1 MAKTYYGYKKREGL
15 KPIDYLGA
23 TKDLTEGLTGIFEER
38 EKERGLIEEEIREAE
53 KQTKDV
59 PMGDSS
65 TLNEAVLDS
74 SSGAA
79 EALRAQTQL
88 MRNGIIKP
96 SEFTKFKQN
105 VMDGMVDLKEG
116 AVSLNK
122 HITETSAAVEAG
134 TASVAQAKF
143 LEDAMQ
149 DTWFDRTRM
158 YTDPKSGHMMIVR
171 TDEKGKDIKGSE
183 NSVRNFKNQ
192 TKQIIARYDIEEE
205 TSSFTET
212 LGEDIRL
219 SMKSGVKTVK
229 DALSKKTIDPVTKKE
244 YTGFDLVNKYVD
256 GASDAD
262 LASIL
267 VDELSGNYSPTGD
280 VNDKG
285 KAGMVYY
292 EADPTAVNK
301 NSRVPKLTPEQK
313 DAAREYLRANIY
325 AQIDYTETAAA
336 TTGTSATERKA
347 AKERD
352 KNIDAAKLDVTTL
365 RKIFEAKTS
374 AEVNQGLARYSN
386 QLMDLIPEQ
395 DKKGSEFIRAEL
407 VGTDDNR
414 TINVI
419 YRDQYGKKKSRPA
432 GVEIPDN
439 FQDFVDSGGVL
450 ITGNDNLRTLREE
463 AMSEIDDPAAL
474 IRGNAVGVYEI
485 DVLEEAL
492 PAVDSDVTL
501 SDAMDTVVSELD
513 WTSYANMGR
522 AYSDMSTAAV
532 DMFKKMGFED
542 YSISQ
547 NGDNILISV
556 EGYDIPAF
564 NMSKDDTFDGNK
576 HDKRRGDFKRHMSS
590 IYTALTT
597 GKKVGGGGGGVKKT
611 LVQLKAENPN
621 MTLAELNKL
630 LNNQ

>member
-1 MAKTYYGYKKREGL
+1 MAKTYYGYKKRDGL
-15 KPIDYLGA
+15 QAVDYLGA

-59 PMGDSS
+59 PMGDSG
-65 TLNEAVLDS
+65 TLNQFALEGS
-74 SSGAA
+74 NNAA
-79 EALRAQTQL
+79 EALRTQTYL
-88 MRNGIIKP
+88 LRNSKIRP
-96 SEFTKFKQN
+96 SEFTKFRQN

-122 HITETSAAVEAG
+122 NISETAAAVEAG

-192 TKQIIARYDIEEE
+192 TKQIIARYDIEKE
-205 TSSFTET
+205 TSSFTKT

-267 VDELSGNYSPTGD
+267 VDELGGNYSPTGD

-336 TTGTSATERKA
+336 TTGGKTSDYDKKETKRIGDEKEQAGSYVDALKMLFLAKDKPERERAMRMLGESIGQDRFSSMEMNAAGDAMTLTTIDDDGKARPRVIKFDGTLRDFIETAGPTLTGLKKEDAATRWKYIDEVLDEDSGNKIATTHQGSYDIGYVFGPKKQELMDYTDSA
-347 AKERD
+347 ANIDRLIKGVKQGWLTSEGTAFQMYEDAVNSALSGMGAEGVVVVRSGSNLSIKLPEGKVVD
-352 KNIDAAKLDVTTL
+352 ITLNESSETKSKVKNILKAIHTALSKGDEAALD
-365 RKIFEAKTS
+365 R
-374 AEVNQGLARYSN
+374 
-386 QLMDLIPEQ
+386 
-395 DKKGSEFIRAEL
+395 
-407 VGTDDNR
+407 
-414 TINVI
+414 
-419 YRDQYGKKKSRPA
+419 
-432 GVEIPDN
+432 
-439 FQDFVDSGGVL
+439 L
-450 ITGNDNLRTLREE
+450 ITAEGG
-463 AMSEIDDPAAL
+463 A
-474 IRGNAVGVYEI
+474 
-485 DVLEEAL
+485 
-492 PAVDSDVTL
+492 
-501 SDAMDTVVSELD
+501 
-513 WTSYANMGR
+513 
-522 AYSDMSTAAV
+522 
-532 DMFKKMGFED
+532 
-542 YSISQ
+542 SQ
-547 NGDNILISV
+547 
-556 EGYDIPAF
+556 F
-564 NMSKDDTFDGNK
+564 NT
-576 HDKRRGDFKRHMSS
+576 
-590 IYTALTT
+590 
-597 GKKVGGGGGGVKKT
+597 
-611 LVQLKAENPN
+611 
-621 MTLAELNKL
+621 
-630 LNNQ
+630 